1 MVTLKWLNFYYLDHP
16 FHSRN
21 LISIFV
27 SELCDMRH
35 HSHQQRQII
44 VSLDNTWLQQNVK
57 IMTLYIYDDNEY
69 QQKSE
74 YVLIKE
80 TVQQEATF
88 VKDFYL
94 QILSHVSYSFYR
106 TFDHTKKMVSYPYG
120 LTEVLFSDLEIF
132 VSGTEI
138 KIKTS
143 VKQYVISYMPDLQP
157 GDLTC
162 SFRQA

>member
-1 MVTLKWLNFYYLDHP
+1 MVTLKGLNFYYLDHP

-94 QILSHVSYSFYR
+94 QILDTQIYISKDKD
-106 TFDHTKKMVSYPYG
+106 TI
-120 LTEVLFSDLEIF
+120 LFSVQSKSIE
-132 VSGTEI
+132 
-138 KIKTS
+138 TS
-143 VKQYVISYMPDLQP
+143 FPFYIYPCKKFIHCE
-157 GDLTC
+157 G
-162 SFRQA
+162 